1 MSGSESSSLPALIAQ
16 LASANADERAE
27 AAELL
32 CRAGTEAVA
41 ATLPLVE
48 ACGDDD
54 SRVREW
60 AVAALEEL
68 GAPPAEIIDQL
79 AEIASSP
86 EPLGAY
92 WAATLLG
99 RAGGDAAAAVPAN
112 LAEQGGPGQPRQ
124 TADNCPV
131 GSVGHQG
138 RWPDAAGS
146 PAFSAPGME
155 ALRWRSSP
163 THRRSRPWCQARSL
177 RRGRACPGCGS
188 PAWRCSSS
196 LSARLE
202 HRPRLLPA
210 PLRLR
215 PREHRQP
222 NRGMRSSLPASISR
236 SLANRKLPSRRW

>member
-99 RAGGDAAAAVPAN
+99 RAGGDAAAAVPA
-112 LAEQGGPGQPRQ
+112 LA
-124 TADNCPV
+124 
-131 GSVGHQG
+131 
-138 RWPDAAGS
+138 
-146 PAFSAPGME
+146 
-155 ALRWRSSP
+155 
-163 THRRSRPWCQARSL
+163 
-177 RRGRACPGCGS
+177 
-188 PAWRCSSS
+188 
-196 LSARLE
+196 LSAREALQQAVALGKDS
-202 HRPRLLPA
+202 RLA
-210 PLRLR
+210 RLAT
-215 PREHRQP
+215 E
-222 NRGMRSSLPASISR
+222 A
-236 SLANRKLPSRRW
+236 LAAIGN